1 LSVHAREASAV
12 FTGTVTGSRREGD
25 GRVYNV
31 DVDRVYKGQGID
43 ERAQVATPLEPARCG
58 LRLDRGR
65 YVFFVTTDGDRFA
78 TDSRSGT
85 GRASADLVGR
95 VERMLG
101 QGRPAVAPEPTQAT
115 FTTVAG
121 STTST
126 GRVVAPGVALVIVG
140 LLGWLLAAALGR
152 RRG

>member
-1 LSVHAREASAV
+1 VEV
-12 FTGTVTGSRREGD
+12 F
-25 GRVYNV
+25 
-31 DVDRVYKGQGID
+31 RVYKGKGVD
-43 ERAQVATPLEPARCG
+43 PRVEVTTPLRAARCG
-58 LRLDRGR
+58 LRLARGR
-65 YVFFVTTDGDRFA
+65 YLFFVASDGDRW
-78 TDSRSGT
+78 TTNSRSGT
-85 GRASADLVGR
+85 APASAALVAR

-101 QGRPAVAPEPTQAT
+101 AGRPAVAPEPATAT

-126 GRVVAPGVALVIVG
+126 GRVVAPGLALVLVG